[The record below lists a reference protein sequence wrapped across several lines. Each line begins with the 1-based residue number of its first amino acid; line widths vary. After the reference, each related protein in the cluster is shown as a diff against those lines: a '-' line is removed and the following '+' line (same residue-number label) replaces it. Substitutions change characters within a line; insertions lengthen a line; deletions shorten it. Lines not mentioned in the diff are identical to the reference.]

1 MCKNWRDI
9 SYLQC
14 GTERQRSVYANLRE
28 SRVLEILRDSDP
40 VLVST
45 VCVDL
50 DTPSSDLDVICEAR
64 DLDAFS
70 IFLSSAFGNFRGFS
84 IRRSDGSPPAIV
96 AQFFHDS
103 WEYEI
108 FGQNLPVERQNAFR
122 HLAQIERVLGL
133 GGPAWREAIRTL
145 KLCGLKTEPALARCL
160 GMEGDPYEGVLS
172 LERLS
177 DEELSA
183 EILRIAPVLSRH
195 R

>member
-50 DTPSSDLDVICEAR
+50 DIPSSDLDVICEAH
-64 DLDAFS
+64 DLEAFS
-70 IFLSSAFGNFRGFS
+70 TFLSTVFGAFRGFS
-84 IRRSDGSPPAIV
+84 LRRSDRSPPAVV
-96 AQFFHDS
+96 AQFFHGS

-108 FGQNLPVERQNAFR
+108 FGQNLPVERQAAFR
-122 HLAQIERVLGL
+122 HLVQIDRVLGI
-133 GGPAWREAIRTL
+133 GGAAWRDAIRTL
-145 KLCGLKTEPALARCL
+145 KLGGMKTEPALARCL
-160 GMEGDPYEGVLS
+160 GLRGDSYEVVLS
-172 LERLS
+172 LEHLS
-177 DEELSA
+177 DDDL
-183 EILRIAPVLSRH
+183 IAVMSRASLP
-195 R
+195 

>member
-1 MCKNWRDI
+1 MGKDWRDI
-9 SYLQC
+9 TYLQG
-14 GTERQRSVYANLRE
+14 GTERQRSAYGSLRE
-28 SRVLEILRDSDP
+28 SRMLEILGGYDP

-45 VCVDL
+45 VCVDV
-50 DTPSSDLDVICEAR
+50 DIPSSDLDLICEAQ
-64 DLDAFS
+64 DLEEFS
-70 IFLSSAFGNFRGFS
+70 TFLSSTFGNFRGFFLH
-84 IRRSDGSPPAIV
+84 RSDRSPPALV
-96 AQFFHDS
+96 AQFFHGS

-108 FGQNLPVERQNAFR
+108 FGQNLPVERQAAFR
-122 HLAQIERVLGL
+122 HLVQIERVLGL

-160 GMEGDPYEGVLS
+160 GMEGDPYEGVLL

-183 EILRIAPVLSRH
+183 DVWRMSSMLPKH

>member
-1 MCKNWRDI
+1 
-9 SYLQC
+9 
-14 GTERQRSVYANLRE
+14 
-28 SRVLEILRDSDP
+28 
-40 VLVST
+40 VST

-50 DTPSSDLDVICEAR
+50 DTPSSDLDVICEAH
-64 DLDAFS
+64 DLEAFS
-70 IFLSSAFGNFRGFS
+70 TFLSTVFGTFRGFS
-84 IRRSDGSPPAIV
+84 LRRSDRSPPAVV
-96 AQFFHDS
+96 AQFFHGS

-108 FGQNLPVERQNAFR
+108 FGQNLPVERQAAFR
-122 HLAQIERVLGL
+122 HLVQIDRVLGI
-133 GGPAWREAIRTL
+133 GGAAWREAIRTL

-183 EILRIAPVLSRH
+183 DVWRMSSMLPKH